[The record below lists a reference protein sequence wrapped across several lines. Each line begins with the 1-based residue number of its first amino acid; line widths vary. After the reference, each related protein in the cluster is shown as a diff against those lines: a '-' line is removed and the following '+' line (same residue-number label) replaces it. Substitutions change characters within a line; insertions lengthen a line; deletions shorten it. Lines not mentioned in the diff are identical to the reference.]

1 MKFTIILSDSG
12 DLKMETLETFTTYC
26 STQHLWHL
34 LLGSIFPSS
43 HCIRKHRNRT
53 GRTSSHC
60 SLVLGCRNPR
70 CSVPVKPE
78 LSPPPQSTM
87 EDSLVQKPI
96 ICSWG
101 KKQESLSLFKFSF
114 QGIFL
119 FLFFS
124 YVNKIATCEK
134 YVSCNWIHSNQSHFD
149 FTHL

>member
-1 MKFTIILSDSG
+1 
-12 DLKMETLETFTTYC
+12 METLETFTTYC

-96 ICSWG
+96 ICSG
-101 KKQESLSLFKFSF
+101 RKNKSRSVFSNFLSKENF
-114 QGIFL
+114 
-119 FLFFS
+119 FFS
-124 YVNKIATCEK
+124 YVNKIAICEK
-134 YVSCNWIHSNQSHFD
+134 YVSCS
-149 FTHL
+149 